1 MPLKNSVERVMNNSA
16 MSRTGCMAIALILA
30 LFLYPIAVTYGKQFE
45 VKLISLSSPVSPG
58 NPASMTIKTVASA
71 RCQITVQ
78 YLSGPSKAKGLI
90 PQEAD
95 SQGQVTWTWLVGSGT
110 TPGTWPI
117 IVTCL
122 SGKSQGRLQ
131 TSLTV
136 Q

>member
-1 MPLKNSVERVMNNSA
+1 MVPKYDPRM
-16 MSRTGCMAIALILA
+16 RTACLTLVLILGSY
-30 LFLYPIAVTYGKQFE
+30 LGTIPVTYGKQFE
-45 VKLISLSSPVSPG
+45 VKLVSLSSPVSPG
-58 NPASMTIKTVASA
+58 NPASITIKTVPSA
-71 RCQITVQ
+71 QCRITVQ

-90 PQEAD
+90 PQTAD
-95 SQGQVTWTWLVGSGT
+95 SEGQVTWTWLVGSRT

-131 TSLTV
+131 TSFTV

>member
-1 MPLKNSVERVMNNSA
+1 MTVSA
-16 MSRTGCMAIALILA
+16 IFRTTCMVIALILA
-30 LFLYPIAVTYGKQFE
+30 LFLCPIAVTYGKQFE

-58 NPASMTIKTVASA
+58 NPASITIKTVASA

-95 SQGQVTWTWLVGSGT
+95 SQGQVTWTWLVGSRT

-131 TSLTV
+131 TSFTV

>member
-1 MPLKNSVERVMNNSA
+1 MKISVQRVRYDSA
-16 MSRTGCMAIALILA
+16 LRRTACLTLALILA
-30 LFLYPIAVTYGKQFE
+30 SFLGSIAVTYGKQFE
-45 VKLISLSSPVSPG
+45 VKLISLTSPVGPG
-58 NPASMTIKTVASA
+58 NPATITIKTVASA

-95 SQGQVTWTWLVGSGT
+95 SQGQVTWTWLVGSRT

-131 TSLTV
+131 TSFTV

>member
-1 MPLKNSVERVMNNSA
+1 MSPYTSA
-16 MSRTGCMAIALILA
+16 FASRKTACLTLAVILA
-30 LFLYPIAVTYGKQFE
+30 LFLCPIAVTYGKQFE
-45 VKLISLSSPVSPG
+45 VKLVSLSSPVSPG
-58 NPASMTIKTVASA
+58 NPASITIKTVASA

-78 YLSGPSKAKGLI
+78 YLSGPSKAKGLV
-90 PQEAD
+90 PQTAD
-95 SQGQVTWTWLVGSGT
+95 SEGQVTWTWLVGSRT

-131 TSLTV
+131 TSFIV

>member
-1 MPLKNSVERVMNNSA
+1 MKNSVERVITGSA
-16 MSRTGCMAIALILA
+16 IIRTTCMVIALILA
-30 LFLYPIAVTYGKQFE
+30 SFLGSIAVTYGKQFE
-45 VKLISLSSPVSPG
+45 VKLVSLSSPVSPG
-58 NPASMTIKTVASA
+58 NPASITIKTVASA

-90 PQEAD
+90 PQTAD
-95 SQGQVTWTWLVGSGT
+95 SEGQVTWTWLVGSRT

-122 SGKSQGRLQ
+122 SSKSQGRLQ
-131 TSLTV
+131 TSFMV

>member
-1 MPLKNSVERVMNNSA
+1 MSPDTSA
-16 MSRTGCMAIALILA
+16 SASRKTARLTLAVILA
-30 LFLYPIAVTYGKQFE
+30 LFLCPIAVTYGKQFE
-45 VKLISLSSPVSPG
+45 VKLVSLSSPVSPG
-58 NPASMTIKTVASA
+58 NPASITIKTVASA

-95 SQGQVTWTWLVGSGT
+95 SQGQVTWTWLVGSRT

-131 TSLTV
+131 TSFIV

>member
-1 MPLKNSVERVMNNSA
+1 MKNILKRTLNDSA
-16 MSRTGCMAIALILA
+16 VRRNAFLTLALILA
-30 LFLYPIAVTYGKQFE
+30 SFLCPIAVTYGKQFE

-58 NPASMTIKTVASA
+58 NPASMTIKTVPSA
-71 RCQITVQ
+71 KCQITVQ

-90 PQEAD
+90 PQTAD
-95 SQGQVTWTWLVGSGT
+95 SEGQVTWTWLVGSRT

-131 TSLTV
+131 TSFIV
-136 Q
+136 K